1 MKLGERIAEKR
12 KEQGLTQAE
21 LAEKMM
27 VTRQTVSRWEAGTV
41 LPDVERIAELA
52 AVLGVSC
59 DYLLTDAADQPQTD
73 TDNSSKTSA
82 VSRLLQGLPGKTV
95 KFNFYDEEVDADV
108 MDNPCRLLGFEGNW
122 MEVEVLKKKET
133 MRKLIAVST
142 IVSIEIISE

>member
-27 VTRQTVSRWEAGTV
+27 VTRQTVSRWEAGTG

-59 DYLLTDAADQPQTD
+59 DYLLTDAADQSPAD
-73 TDNSSKTSA
+73 MDDSSKEPV
-82 VSRLLQGLPGKTV
+82 VSRLLRGLSGKTV
-95 KFNFYDEEVDADV
+95 KFNFYDEEVDSDV

-142 IVSIEIISE
+142 IVSIEIVSE

>member
-1 MKLGERIAEKR
+1 MKLGEKIAEKR

-27 VTRQTVSRWEAGTV
+27 VTRQTVSRWEAGTG

-59 DYLLTDAADQPQTD
+59 DYLLTDVADQTHTD
-73 TDNSSKTSA
+73 VDNPSKATA
-82 VSRLLQGLPGKTV
+82 VSRLMQGLPGKTV

-142 IVSIEIISE
+142 IVSIEIVSE

>member
-12 KEQGLTQAE
+12 REQGLTQAE

-27 VTRQTVSRWEAGTV
+27 VTRQTVSRWEAGTG

-59 DYLLTDAADQPQTD
+59 DYLLTDVADQTQTD
-73 TDNSSKTSA
+73 ANDPSKA
-82 VSRLLQGLPGKTV
+82 PVVSRLLHNLPGKTV

-133 MRKLIAVST
+133 MRKLIAIST
-142 IVSIEIISE
+142 IVSIEIVSE

>member
-27 VTRQTVSRWEAGTV
+27 VTRQTVSRWETGTA

-59 DYLLTDAADQPQTD
+59 DYLLTDAADQPQAD
-73 TDNSSKTSA
+73 MDDSSKAPA

-133 MRKLIAVST
+133 LRKLIAVST
-142 IVSIEIISE
+142 IVSIEIVSE

>member
-27 VTRQTVSRWEAGTV
+27 VTRQTVSRWEAGTG

-59 DYLLTDAADQPQTD
+59 DYLLTDTDEQTVSG
-73 TDNSSKTSA
+73 TDGPSKSPA

-95 KFNFYDEEVDADV
+95 KFNFYDEEVDTDV
-108 MDNPCRLLGFEGNW
+108 MNNPCRLLGFEGNW
-122 MEVEVLKKKET
+122 MEVEFLKKKET

-142 IVSIEIISE
+142 IVSIEIVSE

>member
-27 VTRQTVSRWEAGTV
+27 VTRQTVSRWEAGTG

-59 DYLLTDAADQPQTD
+59 DYLLTDVADQTQTD
-73 TDNSSKTSA
+73 ANDPSKAPA
-82 VSRLLQGLPGKTV
+82 VSRLLQGLLGKTV

-133 MRKLIAVST
+133 MRKLIAIST